1 MSGQG
6 AGGPQQPMSGG
17 KGMPAGNGTNGGG
30 KGGMSQGGGMTP
42 FGPGPFQGSAP
53 NVAQTNQAINNP
65 QPQGG
70 IQMWGGTPM
79 PRPNMPGPNTPDMRP
94 AMTSGGLP
102 QQPMSV
108 TPMPNFEYGG
118 GGGFARPN
126 MPGGFPTAPSGGGGW
141 SRPGYNPQMNVQ
153 PGNIGGQAPQ
163 GLLGKLYG
171 KFGG

>member
-1 MSGQG
+1 
-6 AGGPQQPMSGG
+6 MSGG

-65 QPQGG
+65 QPMQR
-70 IQMWGGTPM
+70 PM
-79 PRPNMPGPNTPDMRP
+79 PNWEMQP

>member
-53 NVAQTNQAINNP
+53 NVGQMNQAINNP
-65 QPQGG
+65 QPMGHAR
-70 IQMWGGTPM
+70 PM
-79 PRPNMPGPNTPDMRP
+79 PSWDMERPQQPTQTRMPD
-94 AMTSGGLP
+94 MTSGGLP
-102 QQPMSV
+102 QQPML
-108 TPMPNFEYGG
+108 TPL
-118 GGGFARPN
+118 
-126 MPGGFPTAPSGGGGW
+126 PGNTGGGW
-141 SRPGYNPQMNVQ
+141 SRPGFNPQMNVQ
-153 PGNIGGQAPQ
+153 PGNIGGPAPQ
-163 GLLGKLYG
+163 GLLGQLYG